1 MEKKKFIISETQEK
15 ELKYAVQ
22 ERILILTDEEI
33 DNLMFKKW
41 FGKTVSQMVDLIKIP
56 LKAELDIIEML
67 QERYADTLAD
77 IDNEIE
83 SLMKEFEALRS
94 ELVVE

>member
-1 MEKKKFIISETQEK
+1 MRSDAVKKGPSRAPHRSLFKASG
-15 ELKYAVQ
+15 
-22 ERILILTDEEI
+22 LTDEEI
-33 DNLMFKKW
+33 DKLMFKKW
-41 FGKTVSQMVDLIKIP
+41 FGNTVSQMVDLIKIP

-67 QERYADTLAD
+67 QERYADTLSD

-83 SLMKEFEALRS
+83 TLMKEFEALRS